1 MVTPHRL
8 LQELSANELAL
19 PELQSMLPSLVKQGA
34 FSDAQWSAALDEAVA
49 QGWLSPTLAER
60 VRVACAEEQARQAS
74 NDDEVGSEDATVV
87 AHPTAS
93 RPPQD
98 EDEDESEDK
107 TLIAPPHHAV
117 DDLPDEEQLTV
128 LANPNPVDKDA
139 PDDTQLTI
147 LADPDGTGDGPDDTQ
162 MTVVATPPEEDG
174 DDDRTVINTSATRQS
189 SAPTTASTS
198 QRSWDVPGSTNP
210 QLQNLGPGSII
221 KDRFILDKVL
231 GAGGMGKVFQARDLL
246 KVEASDSNPFVAMK
260 VLTEDFRAHPK
271 AFVALQREASR
282 QQKLAHP
289 NIVTVYDFDRI
300 GMTGTQVFITMEL
313 LIGKPLDSFIRKVV
327 RPRGGL
333 PFEEAFPIIKQLG
346 ASLSY
351 AHQRNIVHSDFK
363 PGNAFLC
370 DDGIVKTLDFGIA
383 RAINVRVADEDET
396 GSGDASASSVKT
408 FDSDHDDSTT
418 TDTTT
423 ATTTQTTTQVED
435 DFDAGSLGALTPAY
449 ASLEMLQGKDP
460 STQDDLYALACVAY
474 ELLTGYHPFNKK
486 SAAKAMDANL
496 IPAPIKGLKKRQW
509 RGLLHGLAFEKE
521 NRTET
526 VDDFL
531 EELEGKATWY
541 RNPWV
546 LGPAFSLIFAIA
558 AYNPVM
564 NYLDNR
570 RIEGI
575 IDDVLTGEPQVLES
589 TIGLLSDLDINAQN
603 RITDSGRDIF
613 QEYFRSRIEQVVNLE
628 QQRYGFDQAEREL
641 ARMERLYPDSVALE
655 TQRSALEL
663 ERNRYLHQLSQQL
676 NQALANE
683 RLLPADDSDSIV
695 EVLDKVAAVA
705 PQHALLSDPRVPDLY
720 ATVAQEAINLNELD
734 SAAQYLDVGMTHMP
748 DDIDL
753 INTRDRLTLARQEQQ
768 RQTRIAQLQ
777 QQFGEQTARP
787 VSWQDFVAQHD
798 AIVELS
804 QLAPG
809 DRALQALSRLAQ
821 PQANN
826 SLDAQSVLQ
835 TENQDLLLALNLSH
849 PDLPRNE
856 AIEQWQQ
863 RLQQQLQT
871 AEINTLWEAQLYGV
885 LNRLQALLGAN
896 HPTLVQAREDVAELY
911 LDYIAQL
918 EDERRFSLAEAV
930 LDRIDRFA
938 LNEPQLTSARAR
950 IQTAY
955 NEFLI
960 EREAAAE
967 QARIQGMQS
976 DLLVQAEARAVDE
989 AEQTLNELRRY
1000 LDSDDPFLTI
1010 TAADAMAEAYLEL
1023 TEDLG
1028 ANGDYRAAVRM
1039 ADRGLNISPNDLL
1052 LQNTREQY
1060 LVEGNVE
1067 QLNALFAESDHFD
1080 TPAAQVMI
1088 DEIRTFAPARYP
1100 DLERQYIVM
1109 LVERVMNLADTDRK
1123 QAESLATRASILF
1136 PGSTQLAQLRAELA
1150 PAPWTDGRAARVALQ
1165 TGRLSEAR
1173 NILEASKAQLPD
1185 HPEVLDFEKDLS
1197 ARIEQAEQQ
1206 FALFEASLEA
1216 QEYDQARGELS
1227 EARQMWTDNLDYR
1240 SAIATLSEQM
1250 AQQRWQ
1256 GRILQRDVDIRTL
1269 RDQSQLTG
1277 ADISAQAWTPV
1288 NSSRPCT
1295 EDLGGY
1301 GRRARAICFDM
1312 LHDQV
1317 RGPLMVVL
1325 PGSAG
1330 TPGFAMS
1337 KYEISNED
1345 YNKYCFLSGQC
1356 PVDEAADKD
1365 LPRTGLSY
1373 AQIDDYVQWVAERT
1387 GQPYRL
1393 PTLAEWHY
1401 AADAAG
1407 QPPPRDYNCRVR
1419 LGGQILKG
1427 DQINRVSTGHQNGW
1441 GLQNVIGNAQ
1451 EVVFDGNRQLAV
1463 GGSFQDP
1470 HADCGLDFSRQ
1481 YSGAADNLT
1490 GFRLLLENVQPP
1502 ILQTVSQ

>member
-19 PELQSMLPSLVKQGA
+19 PELQSMLPSLMKQGA

-74 NDDEVGSEDATVV
+74 SDNAVESEDATVV
-87 AHPTAS
+87 AHPAAN
-93 RPPQD
+93 PAD
-98 EDEDESEDK
+98 EDDDESEDE
-107 TLIAPPHHAV
+107 TVLAQPPQSP

-128 LANPNPVDKDA
+128 LANQNPVDKHT
-139 PDDTQLTI
+139 PDDTQLTV
-147 LADPDGTGDGPDDTQ
+147 LADQGAAGDGPDDTQ
-162 MTVVATPPEEDG
+162 MTVVATPPEEDV
-174 DDDRTVINTSATRQS
+174 DEDRTVINTSATSQS
-189 SAPTTASTS
+189 SAPTTSSTS

-246 KVEASDSNPFVAMK
+246 KVEASDNNPFVAMK

-333 PFEEAFPIIKQLG
+333 PFDEAFAIIKQLG

-383 RAINVRVADEDET
+383 RAINVRVSDDDET
-396 GSGDASASSVKT
+396 SSTEASTTAT
-408 FDSDHDDSTT
+408 PAFDSQDD
-418 TDTTT
+418 DPTTT
-423 ATTTQTTTQVED
+423 ATTTQTNTQTTTQLED

-546 LGPAFSLIFAIA
+546 VGPAFSLIFAIA

-564 NYLDNR
+564 NYFDNR
-570 RIEGI
+570 RIEAI

-589 TIGLLSDLDINAQN
+589 TIGLLSGLDINAQN

-613 QEYFRSRIEQVVNLE
+613 QEYFRTRIEQVVSLD

-676 NQALANE
+676 NQALASE
-683 RLLPADDSDSIV
+683 RLLPAGDGDSIGD
-695 EVLDKVAAVA
+695 VLDKVAAVA

-734 SAAQYLDVGMTHMP
+734 AAAEYLDVGMTHMP

-787 VSWQDFVAQHD
+787 VSWQDFAEQHD

-821 PQANN
+821 PLANN

-835 TENQDLLLALNLSH
+835 AENQDLLLALNLSH
-849 PDLPRNE
+849 SDLPRAA

-863 RLQQQLQT
+863 RLQQQLQA
-871 AEINTLWEAQLYGV
+871 AEMNTLWEAQLYGV
-885 LNRLQALLGAN
+885 LNRLQALLGASD
-896 HPTLVQAREDVAELY
+896 PSLVQARDDVAALY

-918 EDERRFSLAEAV
+918 EQERRFSFAEAV
-930 LDRIDRFA
+930 LDRIDRFD
-938 LNEPQLTSARAR
+938 LNEPQLASARAR

-960 EREAAAE
+960 EREVAAE

-976 DLLVQAEARAVDE
+976 DLLVQAEARAVNE
-989 AEQTLNELRRY
+989 AEETLNELRRY

-1028 ANGDYRAAVRM
+1028 SNGEYRAAVRM
-1039 ADRGLNISPNDLL
+1039 ADRGLDISPNDLL

-1067 QLNALFAESDHFD
+1067 QLNGLFADSDHFD

-1100 DLERQYIVM
+1100 DQERQYILM
-1109 LVERVMNLADTDRK
+1109 LVERVMDLADTDRK
-1123 QAESLATRASILF
+1123 QAERLATRSSILF
-1136 PGSTQLAQLRAELA
+1136 PGSAQLTQLRAELA

-1173 NILEASKAQLPD
+1173 NILEASKAQLSD
-1185 HPEVLDFEKDLS
+1185 HPEVLDFEKDLT

-1206 FALFEASLEA
+1206 FALFEASLAA
-1216 QEYDQARGELS
+1216 QEYDQARSELS

-1277 ADISAQAWTPV
+1277 ADVSAQAWSPV

-1317 RGPLMVVL
+1317 RGPLMVVV

-1330 TPGFAMS
+1330 TSGFAMS

-1356 PVDEAADKD
+1356 PVADEADKD

-1373 AQIDDYVQWVAERT
+1373 AQISDYVQWVAERT

-1393 PTLAEWHY
+1393 PTLAEWRY

-1407 QPPPRDYNCRVR
+1407 EPPPRDYNCRVR

-1451 EVVFDGNRQLAV
+1451 EVVFDGNQQLVV

>member
-19 PELQSMLPSLVKQGA
+19 PELQSMLPSLMKQGA
-34 FSDAQWSAALDEAVA
+34 FNNAQWVAALEEAIA

-60 VRVACAEEQARQAS
+60 VRVACAEEQAS
-74 NDDEVGSEDATVV
+74 DESVGAEDATLV
-87 AHPTAS
+87 AHPATK
-93 RPPQD
+93 RQD
-98 EDEDESEDK
+98 ESATDDSEDETVLSD
-107 TLIAPPHHAV
+107 A
-117 DDLPDEEQLTV
+117 LPDEAQLTV
-128 LANPNPVDKDA
+128 LADPNPVDKDA
-139 PDDTQLTI
+139 PDDTQLTVV
-147 LADPDGTGDGPDDTQ
+147 ADPGAVAKGDLPDDTQ
-162 MTVVATPPEEDG
+162 MTVIATPPEDDG
-174 DDDRTVINTSATRQS
+174 DDDRTVINTSATRRS
-189 SAPTTASTS
+189 SGATTSQTTNTS

-246 KVEASDSNPFVAMK
+246 KVEASDNNPFVAMK

-333 PFEEAFPIIKQLG
+333 PFAEALPIIKQLG

-351 AHQRNIVHSDFK
+351 AHQRNVVHSDFK

-383 RAINVRVADEDET
+383 RAINVRVADTPD
-396 GSGDASASSVKT
+396 GSD
-408 FDSDHDDSTT
+408 DDSSDDTQASGSNPSVIEHNDA
-418 TDTTT
+418 DTTSP
-423 ATTTQTTTQVED
+423 TTNNNTQAPD
-435 DFDAGSLGALTPAY
+435 DFDAGTLGALTPAY

-486 SAAKAMDANL
+486 SAAKAMQAKL
-496 IPAPIKGLKKRQW
+496 VPAPIKGLKKRQW
-509 RGLLHGLAFEKE
+509 RGLLHGLAFAKE
-521 NRTET
+521 NRTAT

-546 LGPAFSLIFAIA
+546 VGPAFSVIFAIA

-564 NYLDNR
+564 NYLDSR
-570 RIEGI
+570 YIEGI
-575 IDDVLTGEPQVLES
+575 IDEVLTGEPPLLENA
-589 TIGLLSDLDINAQN
+589 IGLLPELDINAQN
-603 RITDSGRDIF
+603 RITDRGRDIF
-613 QEYFRSRIEQVVNLE
+613 QAYFRSRIAQVVNLDE
-628 QQRYGFDQAEREL
+628 QRYGFADAEREL
-641 ARMERLYPDSVALE
+641 GRMERLYPDSVALA
-655 TQRSALEL
+655 TQRSELEL

-676 NQALANE
+676 NQALTNE
-683 RLLPADDSDSIV
+683 RLLPQDKGNSIV

-705 PQHALLSDPRVPDLY
+705 PQHALMSDPRVPDLY
-720 ATVAQEAINLNELD
+720 ATLAQAAINLNDLD
-734 SAAQYLDVGMTHMP
+734 KAGQYLQVGMTHMP

-753 INTRDRLTLARQEQQ
+753 INTFDRLTLARQEQQ
-768 RQTRIAQLQ
+768 RQQRIAQLQ
-777 QQFGEQTARP
+777 QQFGEQSAAP
-787 VSWQDFVAQHD
+787 VSWQAFVAQRD

-804 QLAPG
+804 RLAPG
-809 DRALQALSRLAQ
+809 DRALQALSPLAQ
-821 PQANN
+821 PLVNQA
-826 SLDAQSVLQ
+826 LDQQGVVSP
-835 TENQDLLLALNLSH
+835 ENQDLLLALNLSL
-849 PDLPRNE
+849 PDLPSE
-856 AIEQWQQ
+856 QAIEQWQQ
-863 RLQQQLQT
+863 RLQALLQN
-871 AEINTLWEAQLYGV
+871 AQMDSGWEAQLYGV
-885 LNRLQALLGAN
+885 LNRLQTLLGAN
-896 HPTLVQAREDVAELY
+896 DPRLAQARDEVAERY
-911 LDYIAQL
+911 LDYVAQL
-918 EDERRFSLAEAV
+918 EQQRRFSLAEAV

-938 LNEPQLTSARAR
+938 LNEPQLSTARSR
-950 IQTAY
+950 IQAAY
-955 NEFLI
+955 NEFLV

-976 DLLVQAEARAVDE
+976 DLLVQAEALAVDE
-989 AEQTLNELRRY
+989 AEQTLSDLQLY

-1010 TAADAMAEAYLEL
+1010 TATDALAEAYLQL
-1023 TEDLG
+1023 TEELG
-1028 ANGDYRAAVRM
+1028 AKGDYRAATRM
-1039 ADRGLNISPNDLL
+1039 ADRGLDIAPNDLL

-1060 LVEGNVE
+1060 LVDGNIE
-1067 QLNALFAESDHFD
+1067 ELNRLFASSDHFD

-1100 DLERQYIVM
+1100 DLERQYIVT
-1109 LVERVMNLADTDRK
+1109 LVERVMALAETDRK
-1123 QAESLATRASILF
+1123 QGESLATRASILF
-1136 PGSTQLAQLRAELA
+1136 PASTQLAQLRTELA
-1150 PAPWTDGRAARVALQ
+1150 PAPWNEGRTARVALQ

-1173 NILEASKAQLPD
+1173 NILESARARLPD
-1185 HPEVLDFEKDLS
+1185 HPEVLDFEKDLTTRL
-1197 ARIEQAEQQ
+1197 AQAEQQ
-1206 FALFEASLEA
+1206 FALFEASLAA
-1216 QEYDQARGELS
+1216 QQYEQARTELS
-1227 EARQMWTDNLDYR
+1227 QARQMWTDNLDYR
-1240 SAIATLSEQM
+1240 SAIARLSEQM

-1277 ADISAQAWTPV
+1277 ADISAQAWSPV

-1295 EDLGGY
+1295 QDLGGY

-1317 RGPLMVVL
+1317 RGPLMVVV
-1325 PGSAG
+1325 PDSAAMA
-1330 TPGFAMS
+1330 GFAIS

-1345 YNKYCFLSGQC
+1345 YHKYCFLSGQC
-1356 PVDEAADKD
+1356 PVNEALDRD

-1373 AQIDDYVQWVAERT
+1373 QQINDYVRWVAERT

-1393 PTLAEWHY
+1393 PTMDEWHY
-1401 AADAAG
+1401 AAAAAG

-1419 LGGQILKG
+1419 LGGQVLKG

-1451 EVVFDGNRQLAV
+1451 EVVSDGSRRLAV

-1470 HADCGLDFSRQ
+1470 HADCGVDFSRP
-1481 YSGAADNLT
+1481 YSGSADNIT
-1490 GFRLLLENVQPP
+1490 GFRLLLENVQPAV
-1502 ILQTVSQ
+1502 LQTVSQ

>member
-8 LQELSANELAL
+8 LQDLSANELAL
-19 PELQSMLPSLVKQGA
+19 PELQSMLPSLMKQGA
-34 FSDAQWSAALDEAVA
+34 FSDAQWKAALDEAVA

-60 VRVACAEEQARQAS
+60 VRVACADAL
-74 NDDEVGSEDATVV
+74 NDDDVGAEDATVV
-87 AHPTAS
+87 AHPSAQQPDDDSEDETVIAQ
-93 RPPQD
+93 PPQ
-98 EDEDESEDK
+98 
-107 TLIAPPHHAV
+107 A
-117 DDLPDEEQLTV
+117 DDDVPDEEQLTV
-128 LANPNPVDKDA
+128 LADAHPVDKDV
-139 PDDTQLTI
+139 PDDTQLTVV
-147 LADPDGTGDGPDDTQ
+147 ADPGPGANNDEPDDTQ
-162 MTVVATPPEEDG
+162 MTVIATPQDDDE
-174 DDDRTVINTSATRQS
+174 DDDRTMINTSATSQS
-189 SAPTTASTS
+189 SAPTTSSTS
-198 QRSWDVPGSTNP
+198 QRSWDVPGSTSP

-246 KVEASDSNPFVAMK
+246 KVEASDNNPFVAMK

-313 LIGKPLDSFIRKVV
+313 LIGKPLDTFIRKVV

-333 PFEEAFPIIKQLG
+333 PFDEAFPIIKQLG

-383 RAINVRVADEDET
+383 RAINVRVSDDEDESGSKTT
-396 GSGDASASSVKT
+396 GTVPGFVDPRE
-408 FDSDHDDSTT
+408 DD
-418 TDTTT
+418 DTT
-423 ATTTQTTTQVED
+423 ATTTTTTTQIED

-546 LGPAFSLIFAIA
+546 VGPAFSLIFAIA

-575 IDDVLTGEPQVLES
+575 IDDVLTGEPQVLEE
-589 TIGLLSDLDINAQN
+589 TIGLLSELDVNAQN

-613 QEYFRSRIEQVVNLE
+613 QDYFRSRIERVVNLDE
-628 QQRYGFDQAEREL
+628 QRYGFDQAEREL

-683 RLLPADDSDSIV
+683 RLLPTGEGDSIV
-695 EVLDKVAAVA
+695 DVLDRVTAVA
-705 PQHALLSDPRVPDLY
+705 PQHSLMSDPRVPDLY

-734 SAAQYLDVGMTHMP
+734 DAAEYLDVGMTHMP
-748 DDIDL
+748 EDIDL
-753 INTRDRLTLARQEQQ
+753 INTRDRLTLARQQQQ

-787 VSWQDFVAQHD
+787 VSWQSFVDQHD

-809 DRALQALSRLAQ
+809 DRALQALSNLAQ
-821 PQANN
+821 PLANTA
-826 SLDAQSVLQ
+826 LDEDSVLQ
-835 TENQDLLLALNLSH
+835 PENQDLLLALNLSH
-849 PDLPRNE
+849 PDLPRDQ
-856 AIEQWQQ
+856 AIEQWQL
-863 RLQQQLQT
+863 RLQEQLQSAQMDT
-871 AEINTLWEAQLYGV
+871 VWEAQLYGV
-885 LNRLQALLGAN
+885 LNRLQAFLGRN
-896 HPTLVQAREDVAELY
+896 DPTLVQARDDIAELY

-918 EDERRFSLAEAV
+918 EEERRFSLAEAV

-938 LNEPQLTSARAR
+938 LNEPQLGTARSR

-955 NEFLI
+955 NEFLV

-976 DLLVQAEARAVDE
+976 DLLVQAEARAVDD
-989 AEQTLNELRRY
+989 AERTLAELRAY

-1023 TEDLG
+1023 TEELG
-1028 ANGDYRAAVRM
+1028 SDGDYREAVRM
-1039 ADRGLNISPNDLL
+1039 ADRGLDNSPNDLL

-1060 LVEGNVE
+1060 LVEGNIE
-1067 QLNALFAESDHFD
+1067 ELNGLFADSDHFD

-1100 DLERQYIVM
+1100 DLERQYIAM
-1109 LVERVMNLADTDRK
+1109 LVERVMDLADTDRK
-1123 QAESLATRASILF
+1123 QGESLATRASILF
-1136 PGSTQLAQLRAELA
+1136 PGSAQLTQLRAELA
-1150 PAPWTDGRAARVALQ
+1150 PAPWTDGRTARVALQ

-1173 NILEASKAQLPD
+1173 NILESSKARLPE
-1185 HPEVLDFEKDLS
+1185 HPEVLDFEKDLT
-1197 ARIEQAEQQ
+1197 ARIAQAEEQ
-1206 FALFEASLEA
+1206 FAMFEASLEA
-1216 QEYDQARGELS
+1216 QEYEQARTELS

-1277 ADISAQAWTPV
+1277 ADISAQAWSPV

-1317 RGPLMVVL
+1317 RGPLMVVV
-1325 PGSAG
+1325 PGNAG
-1330 TPGFAMS
+1330 GAGFAMS

-1356 PVDEAADKD
+1356 PVNDALDKD
-1365 LPRTGLSY
+1365 LPRTGLNY
-1373 AQIDDYVQWVAERT
+1373 QQINDYVQWVAERT

-1393 PTLAEWHY
+1393 PTAEEWHY

-1427 DQINRVSTGHQNGW
+1427 DQMNRVSTGHQNGW

-1451 EVVFDGNRQLAV
+1451 EVVFDGNRQLAI

-1470 HADCGLDFSRQ
+1470 HAECGLEFSRA
-1481 YSGAADNLT
+1481 YSGSADSIT

-1502 ILQTVSQ
+1502 ALQTVSQ